1 MTKKAD
7 RMTDR
12 YDRHHQAIRNSME
25 STHGR
30 AISAAGWEIDTI
42 PIYSD
47 PGTRDLCQVI
57 AWHATT
63 GRIINAKVVE
73 EWFSLELM
81 DIIAGVPVERIKF

>member
-1 MTKKAD
+1 MSKTDK
-7 RMTDR
+7 MGDR
-12 YDRHHQAIRNSME
+12 YDRHHKAITNSME

-42 PIYSD
+42 PIYGEE
-47 PGTRDLCQVI
+47 GTRDTCQVI

-73 EWFSLELM
+73 DWFALELL
-81 DIIAGVPVERIKF
+81 DIIAGVPVERTKF